1 VRHHDETLAAFVGAA
16 GEDWLAVVLDGSVA
30 RGRERPDSDVDV
42 TVVVPEA
49 AFEQARAEDRV
60 SYVDREVAT
69 YEGGYVDIKVV
80 TLALLAAG
88 AERGDEPMRA
98 AFSGAK
104 VAWSRD
110 DAIRSELEHL
120 LKRIV
125 ELDDEEWERRMGSAI
140 AVVRLQAGYFAK
152 QAFASGEEYLLRHA
166 ILHTVSAA
174 ARALL
179 AFNRTLFQGHKYLF
193 PTLAEL
199 DNTPYGFLD
208 QARAVLADP
217 TPERLDALV
226 ETVED
231 FHDWP
236 LTREATLSRYVSDNE
251 LAWFDRSLPTEY
263 H

>member
-1 VRHHDETLAAFVGAA
+1 MRHHDETLAAFIRTAC
-16 GEDWLAVVLDGSVA
+16 EDWLAVVLDGSVA

-42 TVVVPEA
+42 TVVVTEE
-49 AFEQARAEDRV
+49 AFEQARAGDRV

-69 YEGGYVDIKVV
+69 YERGYVDVKVV

-88 AERGDEPMRA
+88 VVRGDEPMRA
-98 AFSGAK
+98 AFTEAR

-120 LKRIV
+120 LKGVV
-125 ELDDEEWERRMGSAI
+125 ELDEEEWERRMASAM

-166 ILHTVSAA
+166 TLHTVSAA
-174 ARALL
+174 GRALL

-193 PTLAEL
+193 PTLAGLEK
-199 DNTPYGFLD
+199 TPDGFLD

-217 TPERLDALV
+217 TPERLDVLV
-226 ETVED
+226 KTVED

-236 LTREATLSRYVSDNE
+236 LTRDATLSRYVSDNE
-251 LAWFDRSLPTEY
+251 LAWLDRSLPTEY

>member
-1 VRHHDETLAAFVGAA
+1 MRHHDETLAAFIRTA

-42 TVVVPEA
+42 TVVVTGA

-69 YEGGYVDIKVV
+69 YEGGYVDVKVV

-98 AFSGAK
+98 AFAEAR

-110 DAIRSELEHL
+110 DALRAELEQL
-120 LKRIV
+120 LMRV
-125 ELDDEEWERRMGSAI
+125 VDLDDEEWQRRMASAI

-166 ILHTVSAA
+166 TLHTVSAA
-174 ARALL
+174 GRALL

-193 PTLAEL
+193 PTLAGLE
-199 DNTPYGFLD
+199 NTPDGFLD

-217 TPERLDALV
+217 TPERLDELV
-226 ETVED
+226 KTVED

-236 LTREATLSRYVSDNE
+236 LTREAALSRYVSDNE

-263 H
+263 R